1 MRHETPLRHV
11 LTTALAAAVL
21 CIPAAQAA
29 NHAPPGVNFAE
40 HWMEGGGRATL
51 RASSERTLDD
61 GARYRADVWDVVDAD
76 GSPGQDPHNPDN
88 FLSGVYEAIDSG
100 NGWVCINLTLEG
112 QCLPTVPGNALYIG
126 QDAQGSYAVMC
137 LTRATPEGECLVESD
152 EIRLDDTTEHTAPAD
167 PTFTATIAAPNFWGG
182 GGHWSG
188 IWQVDIVGTVN
199 DAELCVQVREFYS
212 KANVHE
218 LCATVGPEGWWNA
231 GTGSARHVIADEVF
245 CPWGEFEVRTNAG
258 AHGWVYFISS
268 C

>member
-152 EIRLDDTTEHTAPAD
+152 EIRLDDTTEHTAPRGSDLHRDDRGAEFLGRRRPLVGD
-167 PTFTATIAAPNFWGG
+167 LAGG
-182 GGHWSG
+182 YRRHG
-188 IWQVDIVGTVN
+188 QRRRAV
-199 DAELCVQVREFYS
+199 CP
-212 KANVHE
+212 
-218 LCATVGPEGWWNA
+218 GP
-231 GTGSARHVIADEVF
+231 
-245 CPWGEFEVRTNAG
+245 
-258 AHGWVYFISS
+258 
-268 C
+268 